1 MEVTSEPKR
10 ASSPGRS
17 HEQWRR
23 FWVDR
28 YKATLRT
35 HPMPGD
41 TFDACVAILESLVKS
56 YPAPKYVTIEQLGNF
71 LSGADRLKLEAVG
84 MFYRRVVKSDEH
96 ADFVKEKYERAG
108 RREGEDKVKVKVEDQ
123 VQEQGKDQV
132 EVQVQDQEQG
142 RDQDQV
148 QVEVK
153 GQEHVDKKVR
163 VEGKGEGGYREEI
176 GRGRAGKKAGGISDS
191 EAERLLEKLREEVRV
206 RNLSSSTLRAYYSA
220 VSAFLKRLT
229 PETSRD
235 WSAAFKEHLVWLR
248 DTKGLAASTVNQY
261 AASIAFFFKEVLNV
275 EPGDDLMVRMKTGKP
290 LPRVHSKKNVG
301 MILHGPR
308 NPKHRLMLM
317 LAYGC
322 GLRPA
327 EVANPRRRDV
337 DVERMVLWPRQAR
350 GRKDR
355 MVILDSDPAIR
366 SWLESG
372 CGRRYV
378 FDGYTPGK
386 AISRRTIQK
395 VYTDTCARLGVDHQ
409 GGIHSLRHS
418 FATHLLEQGV
428 DLRYIQE
435 LLGHGSSKTTEIYTH
450 VAANNGDFILR
461 KMNKL
466 CPLKNASRPSWR
478 KQARED

>member
-1 MEVTSEPKR
+1 MRRLIDGRESGCGSGPNRLDSNKMNALYCTVRSSAVRHPVSTMQHHGSSSTR
-10 ASSPGRS
+10 AP
-17 HEQWRR
+17 
-23 FWVDR
+23 
-28 YKATLRT
+28 
-35 HPMPGD
+35 
-41 TFDACVAILESLVKS
+41 
-56 YPAPKYVTIEQLGNF
+56 
-71 LSGADRLKLEAVG
+71 
-84 MFYRRVVKSDEH
+84 
-96 ADFVKEKYERAG
+96 
-108 RREGEDKVKVKVEDQ
+108 DQ
-123 VQEQGKDQV
+123 VQAEGQVQVKGQV
-132 EVQVQDQEQG
+132 E
-142 RDQDQV
+142 
-148 QVEVK
+148 VEVK
-153 GQEHVDKKVR
+153 GQEQVDKKVR
-163 VEGKGEGGYREEI
+163 VEGKGEGGHRQEA

-428 DLRYIQE
+428 DLRYIRE
-435 LLGHGSSKTTEIYTH
+435 LPGHSSSKTTEIYTH
-450 VAANNGDFILR
+450 VAANKIRDIRSPIAGMLTG
-461 KMNKL
+461 
-466 CPLKNASRPSWR
+466 A
-478 KQARED
+478 AA